1 MMLRRALSVYTSLTV
16 ALCHT
21 HYRTA
26 TRTTTS
32 ATKSPSKTTTL
43 WCDCAVADVQVPRAT
58 VEDMFGRM
66 EGDHDDEDEDD
77 AGVPHH
83 GKASLTSSRH
93 IIEEAFFEW
102 VGDDSNSAAEG
113 MGDFSLESVMNAT
126 LVEPHPQGE
135 CSAADRVLVSGDM
148 YDSSDGDLDVNYDDA
163 GGGEGWLVNHNNDIL
178 IGEVDDDELAVTG
191 GSGALFDAKGGHHEE
206 ENHEDDVE
214 DDDAASIAA
223 AEEEEQVEQLEQ
235 LLCATR
241 TAEST
246 AALFFKGKERAVK
259 VKAATPPF
267 DDAAAEGAELETVGE
282 VMPSPQRF

>member
-1 MMLRRALSVYTSLTV
+1 MLRRALFVHTSLTV
-16 ALCHT
+16 ALCHS

-26 TRTTTS
+26 TRTTS
-32 ATKSPSKTTTL
+32 ETKLPSKTTTL
-43 WCDCAVADVQVPRAT
+43 WCDCAAADVQVPRAT

-66 EGDHDDEDEDD
+66 EGDHDNDDEDD
-77 AGVPHH
+77 ASVPQR

-102 VGDDSNSAAEG
+102 VGDYSSSTAEG

-135 CSAADRVLVSGDM
+135 CSAADRALVSGDI
-148 YDSSDGDLDVNYDDA
+148 YDSDDDGLDVNCDDA
-163 GGGEGWLVNHNNDIL
+163 GGEEEGLVSHNNDIL
-178 IGEVDDDELAVTG
+178 ICEVDDDGLAVAG
-191 GSGALFDAKGGHHEE
+191 GSGALLDAEGGHHEG

-214 DDDAASIAA
+214 DDDASTIAA
-223 AEEEEQVEQLEQ
+223 AEEEEQVEQ

-246 AALFFKGKERAVK
+246 AALFFKGKEWAAKIRAAK
-259 VKAATPPF
+259 PSF